1 MKNIKRLLFVLETL
15 RKKDEVPYEDLKQ
28 DLEQEFGSFD
38 KSNLSRD
45 IKKLKDLGF
54 SFFNKKGIYRLIE
67 FNGYNNKIF
76 RFLKL
81 YIEADLFKEISHSK
95 TNSRDFIITHEFS
108 KDIDYETLTKIIQ
121 AISESKELL
130 ITHKGYKKTSQE
142 KKYILQPYFIRE
154 FKSRWY
160 VIGIINDFEVDTLRV
175 FSVDRITSISTNH
188 KYFTPS
194 NNYKNELIDII
205 SNTYG
210 VSYSLEAK
218 PQTIKLK
225 FDISQLQYL
234 KSVPIYEDQK
244 IIEENTLNFTVK
256 LFSYDTYELR
266 QEILKYGS
274 NVEVLE
280 PLSLRNWVKSEINKI
295 AQVYK

>member
-1 MKNIKRLLFVLETL
+1 MKNIKRLLIVLETL
-15 RKKDEVPYEDLKQ
+15 SKEDEVRYEDLK
-28 DLEQEFGSFD
+28 LRIEQEIGSFD

-54 SFFNKKGIYRLIE
+54 TFLNKKGIYRLIE
-67 FNGYNNKIF
+67 FNDDDNNNNNIF

-81 YIEADLFKEISHSK
+81 YVEADLFKEISHSK
-95 TNSRDFIITHEFS
+95 SNNRDFIITHEFS
-108 KDIDYETLTKIIQ
+108 KDIDYETLTKILK
-121 AISESKELL
+121 AISDSKELL
-130 ITHKGYKKTSQE
+130 ITHKGYKKTSHE
-142 KKYILQPYFIRE
+142 KTYTLQPYFIRE

-160 VIGIINDFEVDTLRV
+160 VIGFVNDHLRV
-175 FSVDRITSISTNH
+175 FSVDRIINVTTTNTIFKPSIH
-188 KYFTPS
+188 K
-194 NNYKNELIDII
+194 KNDLIDII

-218 PQTIKLK
+218 LETIKLK
-225 FDISQLQYL
+225 FDISQLRYL
-234 KSVPIYEDQK
+234 KSVPFYENQK
-244 IIEENTLNFTVK
+244 IIEENTTNFILE

-280 PLSLRNWVKSEINKI
+280 PLLLRNWVKSEISKI
-295 AQVYK
+295 AQAYK

>member
-1 MKNIKRLLFVLETL
+1 MKNIKRLLIVLETL
-15 RKKDEVPYEDLKQ
+15 RKEDEVRYEDLKLR
-28 DLEQEFGSFD
+28 LEQEVGSFD

-54 SFFNKKGIYRLIE
+54 SFFNKKGVYRLIE
-67 FNGYNNKIF
+67 FNDYNNKIF

-81 YIEADLFKEISHSK
+81 YVEADLFKEISHSK
-95 TNSRDFIITHEFS
+95 TNNRDCIITHEFS
-108 KDIDYETLTKIIQ
+108 QDIDYETLTKIIK
-121 AISESKELL
+121 AISESKELVL
-130 ITHKGYKKTSQE
+130 SHKGYKQTSHEKT
-142 KKYILQPYFIRE
+142 YPLQPYFIRE

-160 VIGIINDFEVDTLRV
+160 VIGFVNDLLRV
-175 FSVDRITSISTNH
+175 FSVDRIINITPTHTSFKPSIH
-188 KYFTPS
+188 K
-194 NNYKNELIDII
+194 KNDLIDII

-218 PQTIKLK
+218 PETIKLK
-225 FDISQLQYL
+225 FDLSQLHYL
-234 KSVPIYEDQK
+234 KSVPIYEKQK
-244 IIEENTLNFTVK
+244 ISSINETHFILD

-280 PLSLRNWVKSEINKI
+280 PLLLRNWVKTEISKI
-295 AQVYK
+295 ALVYK

>member
-1 MKNIKRLLFVLETL
+1 MKNIKRLLIVLETL
-15 RKKDEVPYEDLKQ
+15 SKEDEVRYEDLKLR
-28 DLEQEFGSFD
+28 LEQEVGSFD

-54 SFFNKKGIYRLIE
+54 TFSNKKGVYRLLE
-67 FNGYNNKIF
+67 FNKYNKTVF

-81 YIEADLFKEISHSK
+81 YVEADLFKEISHGKS
-95 TNSRDFIITHEFS
+95 NNRDFIITHEFS
-108 KDIDYETLTKIIQ
+108 KDIDYETLTKIIK
-121 AISESKELL
+121 AISESKELD
-130 ITHKGYKKTSQE
+130 ISHKGYKKTSNE
-142 KKYILQPYFIRE
+142 KTYTLQPYFIRE

-160 VIGIINDFEVDTLRV
+160 VIGFVNDHLRV
-175 FSVDRITSISTNH
+175 FSVDRIINATTTNTIFKPSIH
-188 KYFTPS
+188 K
-194 NNYKNELIDII
+194 KNDLIDII

-218 PQTIKLK
+218 LETIKLK
-225 FDISQLQYL
+225 FDISQLRYL
-234 KSVPIYEDQK
+234 KSVPFYENQK
-244 IIEENTLNFTVK
+244 IIEENTTNFILE

-280 PLSLRNWVKSEINKI
+280 PLLLRNWVKSEISKI
-295 AQVYK
+295 AQAYK

>member
-1 MKNIKRLLFVLETL
+1 MKNIKRLLIVLETL
-15 RKKDEVPYEDLKQ
+15 SKEDEVRYEDLKLR
-28 DLEQEFGSFD
+28 LEQEVGSFD

-54 SFFNKKGIYRLIE
+54 TFSNKKGVYRLLE
-67 FNGYNNKIF
+67 FNKYNKTVF

-81 YIEADLFKEISHSK
+81 YVEADLFKEISHSK
-95 TNSRDFIITHEFS
+95 SNNRDFIITHEYS
-108 KDIDYETLTKIIQ
+108 KDIDYETLTKIIK
-121 AISESKELL
+121 AISESKELD
-130 ITHKGYKKTSQE
+130 ISHKGYKKTSHE
-142 KKYILQPYFIRE
+142 KTYTLQPYFIRE

-160 VIGIINDFEVDTLRV
+160 VIGFVNDHLRV
-175 FSVDRITSISTNH
+175 FSVDRIINVTTTNTIFKPSIH
-188 KYFTPS
+188 K
-194 NNYKNELIDII
+194 KNDLIDII

-218 PQTIKLK
+218 PEIIKLK

-234 KSVPIYEDQK
+234 KSVPIYENQK
-244 IIEENTLNFTVK
+244 IIEENTTNFILE

-280 PLSLRNWVKSEINKI
+280 PLLLRNWVKSEISKI
-295 AQVYK
+295 AQAYK